1 MLGCVYGDNVLP
13 FLVLRDAGWSE
24 KRGEAIVAGVATFWR
39 QDARRGH
46 LVFRTPFFF
55 CGDKRISG
63 GLPGERDI
71 HCPTLPFFSTTTSA
85 EG

>member
-46 LVFRTPFFF
+46 LVFRTPFFLWRQTDF
-55 CGDKRISG
+55 WRTAGRARHS
-63 GLPGERDI
+63 LSNVA
-71 HCPTLPFFSTTTSA
+71 FF
-85 EG
+85 